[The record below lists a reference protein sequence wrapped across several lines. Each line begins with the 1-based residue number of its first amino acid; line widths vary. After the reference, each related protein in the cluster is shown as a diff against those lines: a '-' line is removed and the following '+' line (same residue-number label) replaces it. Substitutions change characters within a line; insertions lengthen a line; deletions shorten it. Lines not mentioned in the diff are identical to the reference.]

1 MKKLYFGSNLKM
13 YKTIQDT
20 VSYLKDLEGLTSD
33 ISQDDMELFIIPSF
47 ISLKKAKESVHH
59 IRIGAQNMCWEDQGQ
74 FTGEI
79 SPLMLKEVG
88 IDLVMI
94 GHSERRH
101 VFGETDI
108 QENRKVHACLR
119 HGMNVLLCVGET
131 EEEKEYGISEEI
143 LRKQLMVG
151 FHGVTADM
159 AKNIRVAYEPVWSI
173 GVHGTPAS
181 PDYAEEM
188 HRVLKQ
194 CLRELFGNASKE
206 IPVLY
211 GGSVNAD
218 NASQLI
224 VQKSIDGLFVGR
236 AAWQADQFNNLI
248 RDAIKCGAITI

>member
-13 YKTIQDT
+13 YKNIQDT
-20 VSYLKDLEGLTSD
+20 ISYLVELERLTSD
-33 ISQDDMELFIIPSF
+33 ISRDDMELFIIPSF
-47 ISLKKAKESVHH
+47 TSLEKAKESVHH

-79 SPLMLKEVG
+79 SPVMLKELG

-108 QENRKVHACLR
+108 QENRKVQACLR

-131 EEEKEYGISEEI
+131 EEEKKYGISAEI
-143 LRKQLMVG
+143 LRKQLIVG
-151 FHGVTADM
+151 FHGVTEDD

-181 PDYAEEM
+181 ADYAEAM

-194 CLRELFGNASKE
+194 CLREIFGNASE
-206 IPVLY
+206 QIPVLY

-218 NASQLI
+218 NAGQLI

-248 RDAIKCGAITI
+248 RDAMKRAAR

>member
-1 MKKLYFGSNLKM
+1 
-13 YKTIQDT
+13 
-20 VSYLKDLEGLTSD
+20 
-33 ISQDDMELFIIPSF
+33 
-47 ISLKKAKESVHH
+47 
-59 IRIGAQNMCWEDQGQ
+59 MCWEDQGQ

-79 SPLMLKEVG
+79 SPVMLKELG

-108 QENRKVHACLR
+108 QENRKVQACLR

-131 EEEKEYGISEEI
+131 EEEKKYGISAEI
-143 LRKQLMVG
+143 LRKQLIVG
-151 FHGVTADM
+151 FHGVTEDD

-181 PDYAEEM
+181 ADYAEAM

-194 CLRELFGNASKE
+194 CLREIFGNASE
-206 IPVLY
+206 QIPVLY

-218 NASQLI
+218 NAGQLI

-248 RDAIKCGAITI
+248 RDAMKRAAR